1 MTTSSTPPKIK
12 WLAFAAILAATM
24 MDLLDATIASVAGPS
39 IAADLGG
46 SHADLQWIGAAYTL
60 AMAVGL
66 LVGGRLGDMLGRK
79 RMLLIGAGGFT
90 LASVLCAAA
99 PSAETLIGF
108 RALQGVLGAIMLPQV
123 FGLIRDIFPPK
134 EMGKAW
140 AILGP
145 VSGLSAVLGPI
156 VAGLLIDADLLG
168 SGWRMIFLINVPI
181 GAFVLI
187 AGAKEIPNVA
197 PSASDLRLDLTGIGM
212 AAAGTLMLVFPLV
225 QGRELGWPAWIIAML
240 AGSVAVLAAFGARQ
254 VRRKREGATV
264 LIETSVFR
272 KREYVSGVG
281 FALIFLA
288 AMGGVMLSL
297 GVFMQEGLGYS
308 PIHAALATAPFA
320 LGGFVGAAIGGMT
333 MAKLGR
339 TVLQA
344 GLVLKATGFTALYL
358 VFQTVGTDIGSF
370 DFTAPLLIAGIGMG
384 MVFVPLFDIILGGV
398 DDHEVGSASGV
409 LQAMQ
414 QLGMSLGL
422 SGVGTVFFGL
432 LGAGTTAEFVS
443 AAEVTMLVTVG
454 LLVVAFALGFL
465 LPRHAREPEA
475 EASFVGEPVLA

>member
-1 MTTSSTPPKIK
+1 MTTTSTPQKIK
-12 WLAFAAILAATM
+12 WLAFAAVLAATM

-66 LVGGRLGDMLGRK
+66 LVGGRLGDMFGRK
-79 RMLLIGAGGFT
+79 RMLLLGAGGFT

-99 PSAETLIGF
+99 PSADTLIGS
-108 RALQGVLGAIMLPQV
+108 RALQGILGAIMLPQV

-187 AGAKEIPNVA
+187 AGAREIPDVA
-197 PSASDLRLDLTGIGM
+197 PAATDRRLDLTGIGM

-225 QGRELGWPAWIIAML
+225 QGRELGWPVWIIAML
-240 AGSVAVLAAFGARQ
+240 AGSVAVLAAFGSRQ
-254 VRRKREGATV
+254 VSRKRAGATV

-333 MAKLGR
+333 MARLGR

-358 VFQTVGTDIGSF
+358 VFQGVGTDIGDF

-409 LQAMQ
+409 LQALQ

-432 LGAGTTAEFVS
+432 LGAGTTADFVT

-454 LLVVAFALGFL
+454 LLVAAFALGFL

-475 EASFVGEPVLA
+475 EASFVGEPALA

>member
-1 MTTSSTPPKIK
+1 M
-12 WLAFAAILAATM
+12 
-24 MDLLDATIASVAGPS
+24 
-39 IAADLGG
+39 
-46 SHADLQWIGAAYTL
+46 
-60 AMAVGL
+60 
-66 LVGGRLGDMLGRK
+66 
-79 RMLLIGAGGFT
+79 
-90 LASVLCAAA
+90 
-99 PSAETLIGF
+99 
-108 RALQGVLGAIMLPQV
+108 
-123 FGLIRDIFPPK
+123 
-134 EMGKAW
+134 
-140 AILGP
+140 
-145 VSGLSAVLGPI
+145 
-156 VAGLLIDADLLG
+156 
-168 SGWRMIFLINVPI
+168 
-181 GAFVLI
+181 
-187 AGAKEIPNVA
+187 
-197 PSASDLRLDLTGIGM
+197 
-212 AAAGTLMLVFPLV
+212 
-225 QGRELGWPAWIIAML
+225 
-240 AGSVAVLAAFGARQ
+240 
-254 VRRKREGATV
+254 
-264 LIETSVFR
+264 
-272 KREYVSGVG
+272 SGVG
-281 FALIFLA
+281 FALVFLA

-358 VFQTVGTDIGSF
+358 VFQAVGTDIGSF

-432 LGAGTTAEFVS
+432 LGTGSTAKFVG

-465 LPRHAREPEA
+465 LPRHAREHA
-475 EASFVGEPVLA
+475 RSAR